1 MPGMGI
7 YIFSVRKCSLRDHTI
22 NEEKSK
28 LIMSK
33 NRYQLNRESPL
44 SSKEEDVGKA
54 VVNAAFYVHK
64 SLGPG
69 LLERVYEVCFCH
81 VLSER
86 GYKVLRQVDIPIVF
100 EDKMFEEGL
109 RLDVMVND
117 VVVCELKALEQVH
130 PVWQA
135 QLLSHM
141 KLTGKRLGYLINFNV
156 PLIKD
161 GIKRMIL

>member
-1 MPGMGI
+1 MMNKETK
-7 YIFSVRKCSLRDHTI
+7 YRLKRKSHLTV
-22 NEEKSK
+22 EE
-28 LIMSK
+28 
-33 NRYQLNRESPL
+33 
-44 SSKEEDVGKA
+44 EEVGRA

-64 SLGPG
+64 TLGPG

-81 VLSER
+81 VLSKR
-86 GYKVLRQVDIPIVF
+86 GYRVQRQIDIPIVF
-100 EDKMFEEGL
+100 EDKTFDEGL
-109 RLDVMVND
+109 RLDVIVND
-117 VVVCELKALEQVH
+117 LVVCELKALEHVH

-161 GIKRMIL
+161 GIQRMVL